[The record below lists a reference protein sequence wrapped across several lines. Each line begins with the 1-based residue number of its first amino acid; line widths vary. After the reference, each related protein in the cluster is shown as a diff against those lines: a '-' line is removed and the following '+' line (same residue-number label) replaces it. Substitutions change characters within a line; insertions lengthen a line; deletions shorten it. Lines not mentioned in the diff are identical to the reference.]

1 MKIIKVLN
9 NPPCIFLLFDTIRKT
24 NRPKKGTIKK
34 TTSTINAISMFPE
47 FTFTFIS
54 FSIHLSILPTP
65 YELRPYEP
73 SSWCTQYA
81 PCFSRVN
88 QERQRSKKK
97 IRTSKSALYCARQFV
112 ERTAIAKCEKKM
124 SFYPSS
130 PPSSPSLFNKQFLSV
145 TKFSIKID
153 SYSNHRDRSH
163 EKERQRE
170 RM

>member
-1 MKIIKVLN
+1 MDPVTWPSWLLSLNWSKLLFSSVTLNSNLYFLFFSIHDNNTAWNETGMKIIKVLN
-9 NPPCIFLLFDTIRKT
+9 NPPCIFPLFYTIRKT

-97 IRTSKSALYCARQFV
+97 IRTSKSALYCAR
-112 ERTAIAKCEKKM
+112 
-124 SFYPSS
+124 
-130 PPSSPSLFNKQFLSV
+130 
-145 TKFSIKID
+145 
-153 SYSNHRDRSH
+153 
-163 EKERQRE
+163 
-170 RM
+170 